1 MEVPEKWAGYECG
14 DYFQSPLAERGWWDG
29 DSQYWYIEPAPNLR
43 EDPAREF
50 LVIGGPG
57 VDGIRW
63 GYRRHRAGVWAHY
76 PIDDDFVLL
85 AATAAEL
92 QSGVSSGRNKALP
105 ATSDPVTELVEIA
118 PPSEYEAARK
128 LFLAV
133 QAATRLGYER
143 MVLDTLDNMLAARRI
158 YESLGFEETD
168 AYYSNPLPGVRYMA
182 LSLRESGDAG

>member
-1 MEVPEKWAGYECG
+1 
-14 DYFQSPLAERGWWDG
+14 
-29 DSQYWYIEPAPNLR
+29 
-43 EDPAREF
+43 
-50 LVIGGPG
+50 
-57 VDGIRW
+57 
-63 GYRRHRAGVWAHY
+63 
-76 PIDDDFVLL
+76 
-85 AATAAEL
+85 
-92 QSGVSSGRNKALP
+92 
-105 ATSDPVTELVEIA
+105 VTELVEIA

-143 MVLDTLDNMLAARRI
+143 MVLDTLDNVLAARRI